1 MEVSVEQVVELLD
14 TFTKKDRCAYIDAET
29 FDYLLQNNQKLT
41 AKVCG
46 QYYLDDCEAY
56 WGFNP

>member
-1 MEVSVEQVVELLD
+1 MEVSAKQVVELLD
-14 TFTKKDRCAYIDAET
+14 TFVKKDRCVYIDAET
-29 FDYLLQNNQKLT
+29 FDYLLQNNQKPT
-41 AKVCG
+41 EKICG